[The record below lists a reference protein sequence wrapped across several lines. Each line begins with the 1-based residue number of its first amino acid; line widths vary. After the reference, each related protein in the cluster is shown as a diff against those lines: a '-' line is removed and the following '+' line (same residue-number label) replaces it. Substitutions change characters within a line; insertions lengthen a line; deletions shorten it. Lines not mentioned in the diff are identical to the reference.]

1 MEMKPECVGC
11 YQKQTGNRLRQKRK
25 DLKGVK
31 LCDGKGISE
40 KGRLTDKVINTLQ
53 NYVDMAM
60 SQKLYYCNIVPLH

>member
-1 MEMKPECVGC
+1 MKPECVGC

-40 KGRLTDKVINTLQ
+40 KGRLTDKVINT
-53 NYVDMAM
+53 
-60 SQKLYYCNIVPLH
+60 